1 MEEPRIYE
9 RNPDT
14 GVIRSWPFGNHD
26 PKAVRIEKESEFAE
40 KRRLEKIISRC
51 LADDRSIEELNKI
64 IHFLNGGD
72 AIH

>member
-1 MEEPRIYE
+1 MEEPRINE
-9 RNPDT
+9 RNPDE
-14 GVIRSWPFGNHD
+14 GVIRSRPFGNHE

-40 KRRLEKIISRC
+40 KRRLEKIINRC

>member
-14 GVIRSWPFGNHD
+14 GVIRSRPFGNYD
-26 PKAVRIEKESEFAE
+26 PKAVRIEKESVFAE
-40 KRRLEKIISRC
+40 KRRLKKIIDNC